1 MIVQTP
7 QIKSRGAQFELV
19 RQEVLETLQT
29 GGEVVAPRGV
39 ALWRYTFPL
48 VAQGYSTA
56 QAWFGALA
64 KLTRMGNV
72 FDAMPP
78 GFDAPQYVKDNYD
91 SGWTQ
96 GEPTITDLTQTGNS
110 VTVDGLV
117 PDVLF
122 LERGDYIQFT
132 TSEGIELKVCTQ
144 DAQADNSGEA
154 VVTFEPELRLSPLS
168 VEVVEPK
175 ARFRLASPDFSYQ
188 LQPNRIT
195 SITVD
200 AIESYDYDT

>member
-7 QIKSRGAQFELV
+7 PIKSRGASFDLV
-19 RQEVLETLQT
+19 RQDVLETLQT
-29 GGEVVAPRGV
+29 GSEVVSQRGV
-39 ALWRYTFPL
+39 ALWAYNFPL
-48 VAQGYSTA
+48 VAQGYQNA

-72 FDAMPP
+72 FDANPP
-78 GFDAPQYVKDNYD
+78 GFEQPEYVKTYYD
-91 SGWTQ
+91 GGWSQ
-96 GEPTITDLTQTGNS
+96 GEPTLTDLTQTGSS
-110 VTVDGLV
+110 VTVTGLV
-117 PDVLF
+117 PDVTF

-132 TSEGIELKVCTQ
+132 TSEGIELKVVTQ
-144 DAQADNSGEA
+144 DAESDSSGEA

-168 VEVVEPK
+168 VEVVSPK
-175 ARFRLASPDFSYQ
+175 ARFRLTSPDFSYQ

-200 AIESYDYDT
+200 AIESYDYNT